1 MFTKLFI
8 KLIGVYLSLID
19 KLHILKEHIF
29 VDFHIHTY
37 IYECMSL
44 CIYIH
49 TQAYIERCTLFI
61 YIHIYMNEIIT
72 IIKKTNI
79 SITPKVLCPW
89 VFPNL
94 HNKRPKLE
102 DGCSWTRRTLL
113 GFYPIACSPIPE
125 MRMDGPSLTL
135 LTVMG
140 LQACFPLNYNH
151 YIYFLDCLKSQ

>member
-113 GFYPIACSPIPE
+113 GFYPIACP
-125 MRMDGPSLTL
+125 PSQRWGW
-135 LTVMG
+135 MA
-140 LQACFPLNYNH
+140 QASLYSLSWDCKLVFLWTIIII
-151 YIYFLDCLKSQ
+151 YIF